1 MCLLFSSSS
10 SLWLSLCLFLRFQS
24 CSPFKRKTAWKLKH
38 KWVLQYLTPAIFL
51 SYLSWMKRQKC
62 KKTWLERE
70 EVMRKCLL
78 EGGVDVSF
86 EGWKCFK
93 QKGRLNK
100 GWRKNKRQRVGTL
113 KETMN
118 IMYAQFPTVLEH
130 PLSEGTPPFWVP
142 PPSFWS
148 ITLLF
153 ESHPNWCMQIVW
165 NTLKWRSYISY

>member
-1 MCLLFSSSS
+1 
-10 SLWLSLCLFLRFQS
+10 
-24 CSPFKRKTAWKLKH
+24 
-38 KWVLQYLTPAIFL
+38 
-51 SYLSWMKRQKC
+51 
-62 KKTWLERE
+62 
-70 EVMRKCLL
+70 MRKCLL

-130 PLSEGTPPFWVP
+130 PLSEGTPPFLGT
-142 PPSFWS
+142 PSF
-148 ITLLF
+148 
-153 ESHPNWCMQIVW
+153 
-165 NTLKWRSYISY
+165 

>member
-1 MCLLFSSSS
+1 
-10 SLWLSLCLFLRFQS
+10 
-24 CSPFKRKTAWKLKH
+24 
-38 KWVLQYLTPAIFL
+38 
-51 SYLSWMKRQKC
+51 MKRQKC

-142 PPSFWS
+142 PPLSEALPS
-148 ITLLF
+148 SLRAIQIGACKLYETL
-153 ESHPNWCMQIVW
+153 
-165 NTLKWRSYISY
+165 